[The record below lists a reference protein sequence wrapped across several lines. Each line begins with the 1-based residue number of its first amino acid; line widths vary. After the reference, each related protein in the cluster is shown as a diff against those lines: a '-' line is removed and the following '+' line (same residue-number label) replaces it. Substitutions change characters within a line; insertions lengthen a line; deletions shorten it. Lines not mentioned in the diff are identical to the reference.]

1 MPGEPGTA
9 APSPVDEAEAKGPD
23 AAPIPVPADKGSEES
38 PSPVEGSLA
47 KGPEE
52 SPSLVPADKGPEA
65 SQVPVK
71 ESEEQ
76 KAEEDAIDK
85 VISKQPDAVPDTS
98 ITVPIAT
105 PVTTTT
111 GQIVSVTPP
120 PMYGP
125 ELPPTPP
132 TSMDVKPATDEK
144 TTNADDQSQK
154 PDEDIM
160 NKAIDYIADRIAQK
174 LRGTENQNPDESV
187 PKLVDTLA
195 KIKPISSSFTAPS
208 APAEPVS
215 TDGALTPLP
224 LPQEDGASAV
234 PVSAD
239 GASASA
245 PPVSTDG
252 ASPPLPPLPM
262 DKASTPEPS
271 TLSQD
276 EGVIGKTPDETQPT
290 SQESL
295 PSVENPP
302 PSSSPP
308 SPPPGGTGGTMSQNT
323 TKSSRFRVY
332 RKMQS
337 RKRGGY

>member
-1 MPGEPGTA
+1 MKLTKSKLNKLYSKNKQTFKRFKNKQREKHNKTFRKNRRHLNLYNSSLKRFVRGGAVVPGEPGTA

-160 NKAIDYIADRIAQK
+160 NKAIDYIADRIVQ
-174 LRGTENQNPDESV
+174 
-187 PKLVDTLA
+187 
-195 KIKPISSSFTAPS
+195 KIKIR
-208 APAEPVS
+208 
-215 TDGALTPLP
+215 
-224 LPQEDGASAV
+224 
-234 PVSAD
+234 
-239 GASASA
+239 
-245 PPVSTDG
+245 
-252 ASPPLPPLPM
+252 M
-262 DKASTPEPS
+262 
-271 TLSQD
+271 
-276 EGVIGKTPDETQPT
+276 
-290 SQESL
+290 
-295 PSVENPP
+295 NPY
-302 PSSSPP
+302 
-308 SPPPGGTGGTMSQNT
+308 QN
-323 TKSSRFRVY
+323 
-332 RKMQS
+332 
-337 RKRGGY
+337 